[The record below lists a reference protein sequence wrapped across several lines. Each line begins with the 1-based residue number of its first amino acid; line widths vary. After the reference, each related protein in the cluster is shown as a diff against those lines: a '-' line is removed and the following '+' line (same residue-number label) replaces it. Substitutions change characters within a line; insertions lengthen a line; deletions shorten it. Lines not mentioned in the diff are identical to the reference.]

1 MVRRVVT
8 LYVSVLLMLLM
19 MTWVYLSMRAVMDI
33 GGTCGSG
40 GPYVVANPCPD
51 NVAVFMTLG
60 IPVML
65 ISAFVGSAAAMGLG
79 APNLLLPMWWLL
91 FGSLGWNFLD
101 YGLLQG
107 DIVWGWAFCG
117 VVFMLMAIPAL
128 LISLPWGWA
137 GPQRIAAARAAR
149 AQVRAG
155 AVAGPDAEAADG
167 AADAPA
173 STGGTAKWVVAYVL
187 LGALGVALGWW
198 SFQAWT

>member
-8 LYVSVLLMLLM
+8 LYVSVLVMLLT
-19 MTWVYLSMRAVMDI
+19 MTWVYLSMRTVMDI
-33 GGTCGSG
+33 GGSCGSG

-51 NVAVFMTLG
+51 NVVVFMTLG

-65 ISAFVGSAAAMGLG
+65 VSAFVGSAAAVGLG

-101 YGLLQG
+101 YGLFSG
-107 DIVWGWAFCG
+107 EVVWGWAICG
-117 VVFMLMAIPAL
+117 VMFWLMALPAL

-137 GPQRIAAARAAR
+137 GPARIAAARER
-149 AQVRAG
+149 AKAEQPEVPDSPGGG
-155 AVAGPDAEAADG
+155 AV
-167 AADAPA
+167 
-173 STGGTAKWVVAYVL
+173 GGTGRWVVAYLL
-187 LGALGVALGWW
+187 LGALGIALGWW

>member
-8 LYVSVLLMLLM
+8 LYVSVLVMLLM

-33 GGTCGSG
+33 GGSCGSG

-51 NVAVFMTLG
+51 HIAAFMTLG

-65 ISAFVGSAAAMGLG
+65 VSAFVGSGVAMGLG

-101 YGLLQG
+101 YGLFQG
-107 DIVWGWAFCG
+107 DVVWGWAFCG
-117 VVFMLMAIPAL
+117 VLFELMALPAL
-128 LISLPWGWA
+128 LISLPWGWT
-137 GPQRIAAARAAR
+137 GPARIAEAR
-149 AQVRAG
+149 AQRQAVVAERAEGPAG
-155 AVAGPDAEAADG
+155 AAASPGAPGAGR
-167 AADAPA
+167 
-173 STGGTAKWVVAYVL
+173 WVVAYVL

-198 SFQAWT
+198 SFHAWT